1 MQCEATRGR
10 CRHSMGMQTQYGY
23 VRSPLD
29 AAFPNLQPT
38 QHLQHPRHH
47 PNTAG
52 TPQSARVL
60 HKADSHGIWLYVN
73 CYIRTALFSSI
84 FRQVIYKQDMKLK
97 KGGALRKEPN
107 PQSHAAGM
115 ELNVGTGMTSISL
128 GVQLIPGWSPVCIP
142 RVLGRYEPS

>member
-1 MQCEATRGR
+1 
-10 CRHSMGMQTQYGY
+10 
-23 VRSPLD
+23 
-29 AAFPNLQPT
+29 
-38 QHLQHPRHH
+38 
-47 PNTAG
+47 
-52 TPQSARVL
+52 
-60 HKADSHGIWLYVN
+60 
-73 CYIRTALFSSI
+73 
-84 FRQVIYKQDMKLK
+84 MKLK